1 MMPIWRN
8 NGHCE
13 MEKSSPAAVAV
24 VVVAAAAAVAAVVDF
39 FTHTLFFC
47 FETISCGPHTSF
59 FSGNTRLCK
68 CSLALTKVWDLN

>member
-24 VVVAAAAAVAAVVDF
+24 VVVAAAVAAVVDF

-59 FSGNTRLCK
+59 F
-68 CSLALTKVWDLN
+68 